1 VALGVLAAALALVVV
16 TGLMAPMK
24 DDIAWLLYVAEQW
37 LKGRQLYVDLVEVN
51 PPLIVW
57 LSAVPV
63 ALADMLRLPAKLV
76 ALPMFVAL
84 VLGCAWWASGLA
96 RRATPPFDDRL
107 TLFAVIGAVLLLI
120 PGGEF
125 GQREH
130 LLIAASLPYLAL
142 VAFELGGRRAGR
154 RTAVVAGLLAALG
167 CALKPRF
174 VFAFGLVELVALWQV
189 WRGGAR
195 TEWCGGART
204 EWRGA
209 GTERQA
215 VWRPVGWLLR
225 PATLAA
231 SATLGVYG
239 VAVLVLEPAFLREA
253 VPMAFA
259 LYGGT
264 DAPFGDL
271 LFDCRVML
279 FAVAVGL
286 VLLTTERVRDED
298 RGQVIVLLAFA
309 AGAAMVCF
317 IEGKNW
323 FYHRIP
329 AIVAALLAL
338 FAWAAPRL
346 RRGWLQ
352 PQGSVSVGARRAVPV
367 LLAALAVSAASLSAY
382 ERLRPRLDLALER
395 QSTIEQK
402 LEDLLRHEHATS
414 YLALSEWM
422 ALGFPVV
429 NSTGVAWGSRFDSMW
444 ALRGEL
450 WRTAQDGR
458 PPADWPVGR
467 WVAQDFRAA
476 CPDIVVVDRRSP
488 AIDYVDILSRADRE
502 FSRIWSMYQRIATFN
517 GIQVFRRSR
526 PAQPFACGPVSTAL
540 KSGN

>member
-1 VALGVLAAALALVVV
+1 MTAPTVLRPRWRLSRCVALGVLAAALTVVVV

-24 DDIAWLLYVAEQW
+24 DDTAWLLYVAEQW

-76 ALPMFVAL
+76 ALPMFVGL
-84 VLGCAWWASGLA
+84 VLGCAWWASDLA
-96 RRATPPFDDRL
+96 RRAAPPFDDRL
-107 TLFAVIGAVLLLI
+107 TLFSAIGAVLLLI

-142 VAFELGGRRAGR
+142 VAYELGGRCAGR
-154 RTAVVAGLLAALG
+154 RTAVLAGLLAALG

-174 VFAFGLVELVALWQV
+174 VFAFCLVELITLRQV
-189 WRGGAR
+189 
-195 TEWCGGART
+195 
-204 EWRGA
+204 WRGA
-209 GTERQA
+209 GTERQGA
-215 VWRPVGWLLR
+215 WRPMGWLLR
-225 PATLAA
+225 PATIAA
-231 SATLGVYG
+231 SATLGVYIA
-239 VAVLVLEPAFLREA
+239 AVLVLEPAFLREA

-286 VLLTTERVRDED
+286 VLLTTERARDED

-309 AGAAMVCF
+309 AGAAMVCI

-329 AIVAALLAL
+329 AIVADLLAL
-338 FAWAAPRL
+338 LAWAAPRL

-352 PQGSVSVGARRAVPV
+352 PQGSMLGVRRAGPI

-395 QSTIEQK
+395 RSTIEQK

-488 AIDYVDILSRADRE
+488 AIDYVDILSRADRD
-502 FSRIWSMYQRIATFN
+502 FVRIWSMYKRIATFN

-526 PAQPFACGPVSTAL
+526 PAHPFTCGPVSTAL
-540 KSGN
+540 KVGN

>member
-1 VALGVLAAALALVVV
+1 
-16 TGLMAPMK
+16 MAPMK

-63 ALADMLRLPAKLV
+63 ALADMLRLPAKVV

-84 VLGCAWWASGLA
+84 VLGCVWWASGLA
-96 RRATPPFDDRL
+96 RRAAPPFDDRL

-142 VAFELGGRRAGR
+142 VAYELAGQRAAR
-154 RTAVVAGLLAALG
+154 RTAILAGLLAALG

-174 VFAFGLVELVALWQV
+174 VVAFSFVELAALWQV
-189 WRGGAR
+189 WRGGAGP
-195 TEWCGGART
+195 EQQEA
-204 EWRGA
+204 
-209 GTERQA
+209 
-215 VWRPVGWLLR
+215 WRPAGWLSR
-225 PATLAA
+225 PAALAA
-231 SATLGVYG
+231 AATLGVYIA
-239 VAVLVLEPAFLREA
+239 AVLVLEPAFLREA

-286 VLLTTERVRDED
+286 VVLTTERVRDED

-329 AIVAALLAL
+329 AIVADLLAL
-338 FAWAAPRL
+338 LAWAAPRL

-352 PQGSVSVGARRAVPV
+352 PQGSMLGVRRAGPI

-395 QSTIEQK
+395 RSTIEQK

-488 AIDYVDILSRADRE
+488 AIDYVDILSRADRD
-502 FSRIWSMYQRIATFN
+502 FVRIWSMYKRIATFN

-526 PAQPFACGPVSTAL
+526 PAHPFTCGPVSTAL
-540 KSGN
+540 KVGN

>member
-1 VALGVLAAALALVVV
+1 MHPNAMPLGPIPRVRLSRCIALAVLAAALAVVLV
-16 TGLMAPMK
+16 TGLLTPMK

-37 LKGRQLYVDLVEVN
+37 LKGRHLYVDLVEVN

-63 ALADMLRLPAKLV
+63 ALADSLHVEAKFV
-76 ALPMFVAL
+76 AMPMFIAL
-84 VLGCAWWASGLA
+84 VLGCAWWAAGLA
-96 RRATPPFDDRL
+96 RRAAPPFDDRV

-120 PGGEF
+120 PGQEF

-130 LLIAASLPYLAL
+130 LLIATALPYLAL
-142 VAFELGGRRAGR
+142 VGRELGGMPASRRG
-154 RTAVVAGLLAALG
+154 AVLAGLLAALG

-174 VFAFGLVELVALWQV
+174 LVAFGFVELVALWHV
-189 WRGGAR
+189 WRHGRLWA
-195 TEWCGGART
+195 
-204 EWRGA
+204 
-209 GTERQA
+209 
-215 VWRPVGWLLR
+215 WLLR

-231 SATLGVYG
+231 SATLAAYG
-239 VAVLVLEPAFLREA
+239 VAILVLEPAFLRNA

-271 LFDCRVML
+271 LLDCRVML
-279 FAVAVGL
+279 FALAVGL
-286 VLLTTERVRDED
+286 VLLTTERARDED
-298 RGQVIVLLAFA
+298 RRQVIVLLAFG
-309 AGAAMVCF
+309 AGAALVCF

-346 RRGWLQ
+346 RRGWLRP
-352 PQGSVSVGARRAVPV
+352 PQARPGWRRAAPV
-367 LLAALAVSAASLSAY
+367 LLAALAISAASLSAY

-444 ALRGEL
+444 ALRGEM

-458 PPADWPVGR
+458 APADWPVGR

-488 AIDYVDILSRADRE
+488 AIDYVDILSRADHD
-502 FSRIWSMYQRIATFN
+502 FVRIWSMYRRIATFN
-517 GIQVFRRSR
+517 GIQVFRRTRASHR
-526 PAQPFACGPVSTAL
+526 FVCGPVSTAQ
-540 KSGN
+540 KSGG